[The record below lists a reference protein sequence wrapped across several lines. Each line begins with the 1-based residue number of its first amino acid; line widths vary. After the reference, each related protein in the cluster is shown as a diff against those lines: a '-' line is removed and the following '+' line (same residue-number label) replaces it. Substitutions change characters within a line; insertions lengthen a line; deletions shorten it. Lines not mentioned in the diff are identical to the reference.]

1 MKKILLTIAIT
12 LYFGNANS
20 QINNLSDLLQ
30 VSELSV
36 FGLTE
41 NLQHTWEISKPF
53 EGYSKDKKKII
64 NRYTY
69 SYFKDK
75 RNQILHRNITVG
87 LETDYRS
94 EITEFVC
101 NDLELQKL
109 ILKNLPYQGFELK
122 EKKGDKSV
130 YEDGNRKVTIDS
142 NQLTTGLAK
151 GYYLVSVE
159 LNYIQNS
166 GN

>member
-20 QINNLSDLLQ
+20 QNNNLSDLLQ

-69 SYFKDK
+69 SYFRNN

-87 LETDYRS
+87 IETEYRS
-94 EITEFVC
+94 ELTEFVC

-109 ILKNLPYQGFELK
+109 ILKNLHYQGFELK
-122 EKKGDKSV
+122 EKQGEKSI
-130 YEDGNRKVTIDS
+130 YEDGNRRVTIDS
-142 NQLTTGLAK
+142 NQLTTGLTK
-151 GYYLVSVE
+151 GYYLVSIV
-159 LNYIQNS
+159 LNHIQNN